1 MGIYNRDNIDYGS
14 MIDRA
19 IKNRMGQA
27 YKESDRIIKRGDIR
41 AQEAKDLA
49 STFARSM
56 DYIQY
61 ANEQKELEN
70 KLKAMEERRD
80 FIRSQYDYNAD
91 YKPYTSTPEYKA
103 SEQMKG
109 YKPSYDIELNKP
121 EYDFNLNNTNIGAKY
136 KTGSTYITDSAKD
149 QWLQAHPGMTE
160 EDYEQYIAYQNALY
174 GGR

>member
-1 MGIYNRDNIDYGS
+1 MGIYERDQMDYGS

-27 YKESDRIIKRGDIR
+27 QRESDRIIKRGDIR
-41 AQEAKDLA
+41 AQTAKDLA
-49 STFARSM
+49 STFARGM

-61 ANEQKELEN
+61 AREQRELEN
-70 KLKAMEERRD
+70 KLKDLEARRD
-80 FIRSQYDYNAD
+80 TIRNAYTQSQDYQ
-91 YKPYTSTPEYKA
+91 PYTTTPEYKA
-103 SEQMKG
+103 SEYMSG
-109 YKPSYDIELNKP
+109 YKPDYDV
-121 EYDFNLNNTNIGAKY
+121 NLTNTNVGDKY

-160 EDYEQYIAYQNALY
+160 EDYNQFVAYQNALY

>member
-1 MGIYNRDNIDYGS
+1 MSIYQRDMIDYGS

-27 YKESDRIIKRGDIR
+27 QRESDRTIKSSNIR
-41 AQEAKDLA
+41 AQTAKDLA
-49 STFARSM
+49 STFARGM

-70 KLKAMEERRD
+70 KLKDLEARRD
-80 FIRSQYDYNAD
+80 TIRSQYDYNAD
-91 YKPYTSTPEYKA
+91 YKPYSTTPEYKA
-103 SEQMKG
+103 SEQMNG
-109 YKPSYDIELNKP
+109 YNPDV
-121 EYDFNLNNTNIGAKY
+121 NLSNTNVGDKY
-136 KTGSTYITDSAKD
+136 KIASTYITDSDKD

-160 EDYEQYIAYQNALY
+160 EDYERFVAYQNALY

>member
-49 STFARSM
+49 STFARGM

-70 KLKAMEERRD
+70 KLKALEDRRNT
-80 FIRSQYDYNAD
+80 IRDAYTQSQDYM
-91 YKPYTSTPEYKA
+91 PYSSTPEFKA
-103 SEQMKG
+103 TEQMKG
-109 YKPSYDIELNKP
+109 YKSDYDYKP
-121 EYDFNLNNTNIGAKY
+121 DYDFNLTNTNVGNKY
-136 KTGSTYITDSAKD
+136 KTGSTYVTDYAKD

-160 EDYEQYIAYQNALY
+160 EDYEQFVAYQNSLF

>member
-49 STFARSM
+49 STFARGM

-70 KLKAMEERRD
+70 KLKALEDRRNT
-80 FIRSQYDYNAD
+80 IRNAYTQSQD
-91 YKPYTSTPEYKA
+91 YKPYSSTPEFKA

-109 YKPSYDIELNKP
+109 YKSDYDYKP
-121 EYDFNLNNTNIGAKY
+121 DYDFNLTNTNIGDKY
-136 KTGSTYITDSAKD
+136 KTGSTYVTDYAKD

-160 EDYEQYIAYQNALY
+160 EDYEQFVAYQNSLF

>member
-1 MGIYNRDNIDYGS
+1 MGIYNRDQIDYGS

-49 STFARSM
+49 STFARGM

-61 ANEQKELEN
+61 ANEQKDLEN
-70 KLKAMEERRD
+70 KLKDLEARRD
-80 FIRSQYDYNAD
+80 TIRNAYTQSQDYM
-91 YKPYTSTPEYKA
+91 PYSTTPEYKA
-103 SEQMKG
+103 SEYMSG
-109 YKPSYDIELNKP
+109 YKN
-121 EYDFNLNNTNIGAKY
+121 F
-136 KTGSTYITDSAKD
+136 DSAKD

-160 EDYEQYIAYQNALY
+160 EDYEQFVAYQNSLF

>member
-1 MGIYNRDNIDYGS
+1 MGIYERDQIDYGS

-27 YKESDRIIKRGDIR
+27 QRESDRTIKRGDIR
-41 AQEAKDLA
+41 AQTAKDLA
-49 STFARSM
+49 STFARGM

-70 KLKAMEERRD
+70 KLKDLEARRD
-80 FIRSQYDYNAD
+80 SIRSQYDYNAD
-91 YKPYTSTPEYKA
+91 YKPYSTTPEYKA
-103 SEQMKG
+103 SEQMNG
-109 YKPSYDIELNKP
+109 YNPDV
-121 EYDFNLNNTNIGAKY
+121 NLSNTNVGDKY
-136 KTGSTYITDSAKD
+136 KIGSTYITDSAKD

-160 EDYEQYIAYQNALY
+160 EDYNQFVAYQNALY

>member
-49 STFARSM
+49 STFARGM

-61 ANEQKELEN
+61 MNEQKELEN
-70 KLKAMEERRD
+70 KLKEYEDQRANL
-80 FIRSQYDYNAD
+80 IREQS
-91 YKPYTSTPEYKA
+91 K
-103 SEQMKG
+103 SEQNR
-109 YKPSYDIELNKP
+109 YNPTTFEYQARNRTVSEPNRSYQSSDWMVNANP
-121 EYDFNLNNTNIGAKY
+121 NNYYEIG
-136 KTGSTYITDSAKD
+136 SNPTYNSNMTSKE
-149 QWLQAHPGMTE
+149 QWLRDHPDKTE
-160 EDYEQYIAYQNALY
+160 EDYENFVSYMSSIY
-174 GGR
+174 GG

>member
-1 MGIYNRDNIDYGS
+1 MGIYERDQIDYGS

-27 YKESDRIIKRGDIR
+27 QRESDRIIKRGDIR
-41 AQEAKDLA
+41 TQTAKDLA
-49 STFARSM
+49 STFARGM

-70 KLKAMEERRD
+70 KLKDLEARRD
-80 FIRSQYDYNAD
+80 SIRSQYDYNAD
-91 YKPYTSTPEYKA
+91 YKPYSTTPEYKA

-109 YKPSYDIELNKP
+109 YNPDV
-121 EYDFNLNNTNIGAKY
+121 NLSNTNVGDKY
-136 KTGSTYITDSAKD
+136 KIGSTYITDSAKD

-160 EDYEQYIAYQNALY
+160 EDYNQFVAYQNALY

>member
-1 MGIYNRDNIDYGS
+1 MGIYERDQIDYGS

-19 IKNRMGQA
+19 IKNRMGQVQR
-27 YKESDRIIKRGDIR
+27 ESDRIIKRGDIR

-49 STFARSM
+49 STFARGM

-70 KLKAMEERRD
+70 KLKALEDRRNT
-80 FIRSQYDYNAD
+80 IRNAYTQSQD
-91 YKPYTSTPEYKA
+91 YKPYSSTPEFKA
-103 SEQMKG
+103 TEEMKG
-109 YKPSYDIELNKP
+109 YKSDYDYKP
-121 EYDFNLNNTNIGAKY
+121 DYDFNLTNTNIGNKY
-136 KTGSTYITDSAKD
+136 KTGSTYVTDYAKD

-160 EDYEQYIAYQNALY
+160 EDYEQFVAYQNSLF

>member
-1 MGIYNRDNIDYGS
+1 MGIYERDNIDYGS

-19 IKNRMGQA
+19 IKNRMGQVQR
-27 YKESDRIIKRGDIR
+27 ESDRIIKRGDIR

-49 STFARSM
+49 STFARGM
-56 DYIQY
+56 DYAQY
-61 ANEQKELEN
+61 ASEQSELEN
-70 KLKAMEERRD
+70 KLKDLEERRD
-80 FIRSQYDYNAD
+80 YIRSQYDYNAD
-91 YKPYTSTPEYKA
+91 YKPYTSTDAYKA

-109 YKPSYDIELNKP
+109 YKPDYDV
-121 EYDFNLNNTNIGAKY
+121 NLTNTNVGDKY

-160 EDYEQYIAYQNALY
+160 EDYNQFVAYQNALY

>member
-1 MGIYNRDNIDYGS
+1 MGIYERDQIDYGS

-27 YKESDRIIKRGDIR
+27 QRESDRIIKRGDIR
-41 AQEAKDLA
+41 AQTAKDLA
-49 STFARSM
+49 STFARGM

-70 KLKAMEERRD
+70 KLKDLEARRD
-80 FIRSQYDYNAD
+80 SIRSQYDYNAD
-91 YKPYTSTPEYKA
+91 YKPYSTTPEYKA
-103 SEQMKG
+103 SEYMSG
-109 YKPSYDIELNKP
+109 YNPNV
-121 EYDFNLNNTNIGAKY
+121 NLSNTNVGDKY
-136 KTGSTYITDSAKD
+136 KIGSTYITDSAKD

-160 EDYEQYIAYQNALY
+160 EDYNQFVAYQNALY